1 MYKTIY
7 VPVDNSEHSNTAID
21 LAVAL
26 GKAFGSDLVGSHV
39 YAAKM
44 HDYRFRQMEY
54 TLPPEY
60 QVEEEMEKQR
70 RIHDSLITMTLIL
83 RSWPRGPAP
92 RGSPARWS

>member
-1 MYKTIY
+1 MYKTIC

-26 GKAFGSDLVGSHV
+26 RRAFGSELVGSHV

-54 TLPPEY
+54 TLPAEC
-60 QVEEEMEKQR
+60 QHEEELEKQWR
-70 RIHDSLITMTLIL
+70 PSVKRPSC
-83 RSWPRGPAP
+83 PNGA
-92 RGSPARWS
+92 GS